1 MNFYAYK
8 RLFCK
13 VLVFSKFLFLIRLVF
28 FAFCLCEVAFTFSL
42 RLNFLSSYMKIFSGY
57 LLALSFILFN
67 FALLYDVI
75 LLILR
80 PVNRTF
86 NIKRREFLR
95 SCFDVSIIITSF
107 SYFLKGAFNAL
118 RLPSVKHQKVFISGL
133 KKPLKLVAL
142 TDIHL
147 GNFLGVEFAS
157 DLVKRVNEL
166 NADIIVIV
174 GDMAD
179 LSADSLRKVAAPFKD
194 FTSKF
199 GTFFVPGNHEYYNG
213 IEGALVVA
221 NELGFKILGNKNVQI
236 GGVNLAG
243 VYDLAGIKFKKFEP
257 NLQESLLNIDT
268 NLPTI
273 LLSHQPKF
281 VKSMDKNVDLV
292 ISGHTHGGQIFPFS
306 LLVKLD
312 QPFLAG
318 LYQVND
324 KMQIYVSRGAG
335 FWGPP
340 VRILAPSEITLL
352 ELRNVDEK

>member
-1 MNFYAYK
+1 
-8 RLFCK
+8 
-13 VLVFSKFLFLIRLVF
+13 
-28 FAFCLCEVAFTFSL
+28 
-42 RLNFLSSYMKIFSGY
+42 MKIFSGY

-80 PVNRTF
+80 PVNHTF

-95 SCFDVSIIITSF
+95 SCFDVSIIIASF

-142 TDIHL
+142 T
-147 GNFLGVEFAS
+147 E
-157 DLVKRVNEL
+157 RVNEL

-179 LSADSLRKVAAPFKD
+179 LNADSLRKVAAPFKD

-243 VYDLAGIKFKKFEP
+243 VYDFAGIKFKKFEP